1 MNQEV
6 NMQFVRAIVE
16 SSSLENVVEIPREFK
31 NRKVEILI
39 LPLQEKKKKKEFN
52 PEDFEGVLDLTPGE
66 IESELR
72 EMRDEWDR
80 I

>member
-1 MNQEV
+1 
-6 NMQFVRAIVE
+6 MQFLRAIVE
-16 SSSLENVVEIPREFK
+16 SSSMENVVEIPREFK

-52 PEDFEGVLDLTPGE
+52 PDDFEGVLDLTPEE
-66 IESELR
+66 IGSELR

>member
-1 MNQEV
+1 
-6 NMQFVRAIVE
+6 MQFVRAIVE

-31 NRKVEILI
+31 NCKVEILI
-39 LPLQEKKKKKEFN
+39 LPLQEKKKKREFN
-52 PEDFEGVLDLTPGE
+52 PEDFEGLLDLTPEE
-66 IESELR
+66 IERELR

>member
-1 MNQEV
+1 
-6 NMQFVRAIVE
+6 MQFVRAIVE

-52 PEDFEGVLDLTPGE
+52 PEDFEGILDLTPEE

-72 EMRDEWDR
+72 AMRDEWDR

>member
-1 MNQEV
+1 
-6 NMQFVRAIVE
+6 MQFVRAIVE

-39 LPLQEKKKKKEFN
+39 LPLQEKKKKREFN
-52 PEDFEGVLDLTPGE
+52 PEDFEGVLDLTPEE
-66 IESELR
+66 IERELR
-72 EMRDEWDR
+72 EIRDEWDR

>member
-16 SSSLENVVEIPREFK
+16 SRCLENVVEIPREFK

-52 PEDFEGVLDLTPGE
+52 PEDFEGVLDLPPE
-66 IESELR
+66 VIESELH
-72 EMRDEWDR
+72 EMRNE
-80 I
+80 

>member
-1 MNQEV
+1 
-6 NMQFVRAIVE
+6 MQFVRAIVE
-16 SSSLENVVEIPREFK
+16 SNSLEKVVEIPREFK

-39 LPLQEKKKKKEFN
+39 LPLHEKKKRKEFN
-52 PEDFEGVLDLTPGE
+52 PKDFEGVLNLPPEE
-66 IESELR
+66 IASELR

>member
-16 SSSLENVVEIPREFK
+16 SSSLENVVKIPREFK

-39 LPLQEKKKKKEFN
+39 LPLNEMKKKKKFN
-52 PEDFEGVLDLTPGE
+52 PKDFEGVLDLSQEE
-66 IESELR
+66 IDFELR
-72 EMRDEWDR
+72 EMRNEWDR

>member
-1 MNQEV
+1 
-6 NMQFVRAIVE
+6 MQFVRAIVE

-52 PEDFEGVLDLTPGE
+52 PEDFEGVFDLTPEE

-72 EMRDEWDR
+72 AMRDEWDR